1 MVRCAKDSS
10 RHVWRHVLFWA
21 SLLTLSANC
30 WAQARLTM
38 AESVNLALKNS
49 GRLKAAEIDL
59 RRATAALAVTKD
71 IFIPSVVIGGGL
83 GDAYGITLT
92 VPTIFTINAQ
102 SLVYSA
108 QQRFYIRAAHSDFEA
123 ARLAALEARDQTEE
137 DAVMGFLSLVHTQQA
152 IAAIQQQSDLAQRL
166 VTIVQDRMTAHLD
179 SELELE
185 KAQRTALQLKLQ
197 TIKAEDDFAGQQ
209 DVFGALLGLPAN
221 RVVCDPG
228 SVPSAPDLADEGSGP
243 TANYP
248 ESPGVL
254 SAENNAEAK
263 MQRAE
268 GDSKYTWR
276 PEVTFAA
283 QYGRISPIE
292 NVSDFYNIHGN
303 YNTASIG
310 VQIQLPLL
318 DRVRKQA
325 AIISRQDAL
334 HARSDVEGL
343 RADQIVTQRKLRRGL
358 QEQQVAAELA
368 DVELKIAHSELET
381 TLQRLK
387 SSSLGP
393 AMTPKDEVAARMQ
406 ERQKYLDVV
415 DARYQLYRS
424 QIDYLRQA
432 GKLRKWVDRSVVGA
446 VDRGSAIG
454 ALE

>member
-1 MVRCAKDSS
+1 MVRYAKGSA
-10 RHVWRHVLFWA
+10 RHVWHRALIFA
-21 SLLTLSANC
+21 ALLVPAVSGVS
-30 WAQARLTM
+30 QDRLTM
-38 AESVNLALKNS
+38 AESVNLALQNS
-49 GRLKAAEIDL
+49 GRVKAAEIDF

-71 IFIPSVVIGGGL
+71 IFVPSVIIGGGL

-92 VPTIFTINAQ
+92 LPTIFTINAQ

-123 ARLAALEARDQTEE
+123 ARLAELEARNQTEE
-137 DAVMGFLSLVHTQQA
+137 DAVMGYLSLVHTQQTV
-152 IAAIQQQSDLAQRL
+152 AALQRQSEWAQKL
-166 VTIVQDRMTAHLD
+166 VAIVQDRVTAHLD

-197 TIKAEDDFAGQQ
+197 TIKAEDDLAGQQ
-209 DVFGALLGLPAN
+209 DLFGALLGIPAD
-221 RVVCDPG
+221 RVMCDPD
-228 SVPSAPDLADEGSGP
+228 SVPPAPDLTAVSSGSE
-243 TANYP
+243 ANYP

-254 SAENNAEAK
+254 SAENNAKAK

-292 NVSDFYNIHGN
+292 NVTDFYNIHGN

-325 AIISRQDAL
+325 AVISKQDAL
-334 HARSDVEGL
+334 HARSDVEGM
-343 RADQIVTQRKLRRGL
+343 RADQIANRRKLRRGL

-368 DVELKIAHSELET
+368 DVELKIARTELDT
-381 TLQRLK
+381 TLERMK
-387 SSSLGP
+387 SSAIGP
-393 AMTPKDEVAARMQ
+393 AMTPKDEAGARMQ
-406 ERQKYLDVV
+406 EQQKYLDVV
-415 DARYQLYRS
+415 DAKYQLYRS
-424 QIDYLRQA
+424 EIDFLRQV
-432 GKLRKWVDRSVVGA
+432 GRLTEWVHGT
-446 VDRGSAIG
+446 
-454 ALE
+454 LEDSGHP